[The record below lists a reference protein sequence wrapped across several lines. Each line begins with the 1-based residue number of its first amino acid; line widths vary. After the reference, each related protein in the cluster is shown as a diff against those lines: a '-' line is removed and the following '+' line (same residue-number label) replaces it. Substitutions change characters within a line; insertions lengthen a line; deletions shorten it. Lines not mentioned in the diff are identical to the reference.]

1 MDVIDHLTQEHRK
14 AEALMEQLKESAA
27 GETRDQLIVELTDA
41 LSTHMAVEEQFLY
54 PIVTEV
60 IGEETEA
67 EAETEHGLAREG
79 LAKLDQLRDQPGFGA
94 ALDMVKA
101 GIAHHVEEEE
111 QEVFPQLRQKAADR
125 LAELDPDQLEAQVKS
140 QSPDVDL
147 TKDELYR
154 QAQDADIAGRSSM
167 TKDELAQA
175 VTDSP

>member
-1 MDVIDHLTQEHRK
+1 MDVIDHLTEEHRK
-14 AEALMEQLKESAA
+14 AEALMARLA
-27 GETRDQLIVELTDA
+27 GTDAGDERDQLVAELTDA

-60 IGEETEA
+60 IGEETET
-67 EAETEHGLAREG
+67 EAETEHGLARDG
-79 LAKLDQLRDQPGFGA
+79 LAKLDELRDQPGFGA

-111 QEVFPQLRQKAADR
+111 HEVFPELREKAADR
-125 LAELDPDQLEAQVKS
+125 LAALDPEQLEAEVTAER
-140 QSPDVDL
+140 PDLDL
-147 TKDELYR
+147 TKEELYR

-167 TKDELAQA
+167 NKDELAQA

>member
-1 MDVIDHLTQEHRK
+1 MDVIDHLIEEHRK
-14 AEALMEQLKESAA
+14 AEGLMAKLA
-27 GETRDQLIVELTDA
+27 ETDPGDERDQLVVELSAA

-60 IGEETEA
+60 IGEETET

-79 LAKLDQLRDQPGFGA
+79 LAKLDELRHQPGFGA

-111 QEVFPQLRQKAADR
+111 HEVFPQLREKAADR
-125 LAELDPDQLEAQVKS
+125 LAALGPEQLEAQVTA
-140 QSPDVDL
+140 DGAELDL
-147 TKDELYR
+147 TKEELYR

-167 TKDELAQA
+167 TKDERAEA
-175 VTDSP
+175 VSDSP

>member
-1 MDVIDHLTQEHRK
+1 MDVIDHLTEEHRK
-14 AEALMEQLKESAA
+14 AEALMARLAETDA
-27 GETRDQLIVELTDA
+27 GDERDQLVAELTDT

-60 IGEETEA
+60 IGEETET
-67 EAETEHGLAREG
+67 EAETEHGLARDG
-79 LAKLDQLRDQPGFGA
+79 LAKLDELRDQPGFGA

-111 QEVFPQLRQKAADR
+111 HEVFPELREKAADR
-125 LAELDPDQLEAQVKS
+125 LAALDPEQLEAEVTAER
-140 QSPDVDL
+140 PDLDL
-147 TKDELYR
+147 TKEELYR

-167 TKDELAQA
+167 NKDELAQA